1 MIYLLYYEINGG
13 EGDREEWNVFY
24 TPVEAFSDSA
34 TRTKRKDFILSRVSV
49 NDRVEFNEV
58 EVEVSKSYN
67 RPIEE
72 FA

>member
-24 TPVEAFSDSA
+24 TPVEAFADSA
-34 TRTKRKDFILSRVSV
+34 TRTKRKDYILSKYPAEVRI
-49 NDRVEFNEV
+49 EFNET